1 MTLKIGFCQ
10 NGAMDRIVQTH
21 VSALFP
27 MEGPVSLLIYG
38 EAPGP
43 LGADKSGIPFWGDR
57 AGLIL
62 YRSLYLCGQ
71 VDLDPRVFECW
82 DGATLER
89 AGMEPRLKG
98 VVLSNAWPVCP
109 TRDGQHFCA
118 PTDRML
124 RSAENVDRV
133 RAELDAAK
141 ARCEGKLHLIT
152 LGKRAE
158 SLFIH
163 LRLTDELI
171 WHPLP
176 HPSAQGLLQAA
187 PDKGRGLRLADLQ
200 KAWED
205 QLMELVKK
213 TFHWQSE

>member
-1 MTLKIGFCQ
+1 
-10 NGAMDRIVQTH
+10 MDRIVQTH

-27 MEGPVSLLIYG
+27 SEGLISLMIYG

-57 AGLIL
+57 AGQIL
-62 YRSLYLCGQ
+62 YRSLYHCGRAE
-71 VDLDPRVFECW
+71 LDPTVFEAW
-82 DGATLER
+82 DGAALKS
-89 AGMEPRLKG
+89 AGKVPHLKG
-98 VVLSNAWPVCP
+98 VVLSNAYPSCP

-124 RSAENVDRV
+124 RSPENLARV
-133 RAELDAAK
+133 RAELAAAK
-141 ARCEGKLHLIT
+141 ARCAGMIHLIT

-158 SLFIH
+158 SLFRH
-163 LRLTDELI
+163 LQATEDLV

-187 PDKGRGLRLADLQ
+187 PDKGKGMRLADLQ

-205 QLMELVKK
+205 QLIAIVKN
-213 TFHWQSE
+213 TFLCQS